1 MLGNGL
7 TVRGGILV
15 VRKPIGSTSFAC
27 VARVRRAVGVQR
39 VGHCGTL
46 DPFAEG
52 VLPIVLGR
60 ATGLVR
66 YMEGYDKEY
75 RVTVRFG
82 IETDTQDRTGTR
94 TGGREPSPAELA
106 EWRADGDSRLRTLV
120 AGLVGERMQTPPM
133 YSAVK
138 VGGRP
143 LYDLA
148 RQGIEI
154 ERTARRIR
162 IHSAVIESV
171 SGEDGVLRAV
181 LLLRCTKGTYI
192 RTLCVDLGRESG
204 FGAHAEEL
212 SRTECGPF
220 RIETAHTLEEIE
232 EICHVRGEEAMTNLA
247 SADWLLPL
255 EAAIADL
262 PVLTLDDVSALRIV
276 NGREVPAVII
286 DSDGKIPETV
296 AVLREGLGL
305 MAVCRLDDSDA
316 ETPVYRA
323 ERVFT
328 DAAEWGIAHG

>member
-1 MLGNGL
+1 MRGNGL

-52 VLPIVLGR
+52 VLPVVLGR

-94 TGGREPSPAELA
+94 TGGREPSAEELA
-106 EWRADGDSRLRTLV
+106 GWRADGGAGLRALV
-120 AGLVGERMQTPPM
+120 DGLVGERMQTPPM

-148 RQGIEI
+148 RQGIEVD
-154 ERTARRIR
+154 RAARRIR
-162 IHSAVIESV
+162 VLSAVTESV
-171 SGEDGVLRAV
+171 SGEGGILRAV

-192 RTLCVDLGRESG
+192 RTLCEDLGRTSG
-204 FGAHAEEL
+204 LGAHAEEL
-212 SRTECGPF
+212 LRTECGPF
-220 RIETAHTLEEIE
+220 RIEAAQTLEEIE
-232 EICHVRGEEAMTNLA
+232 GMCGGRGEEAMDALTA
-247 SADWLLPL
+247 SGCLLPL
-255 EAAIADL
+255 EVAVADL
-262 PVLTLDDVSALRIV
+262 PVLPLDDESALRIV
-276 NGREVPAVII
+276 NGREVPANLRKA
-286 DSDGKIPETV
+286 DGSFPETV
-296 AVLREGLGL
+296 AVLRKGLGL
-305 MAVCRLDDSDA
+305 MAVCRLDSSDA
-316 ETPVYRA
+316 ESPVYRA

-328 DAAEWGIAHG
+328 DAAEWGTSHV